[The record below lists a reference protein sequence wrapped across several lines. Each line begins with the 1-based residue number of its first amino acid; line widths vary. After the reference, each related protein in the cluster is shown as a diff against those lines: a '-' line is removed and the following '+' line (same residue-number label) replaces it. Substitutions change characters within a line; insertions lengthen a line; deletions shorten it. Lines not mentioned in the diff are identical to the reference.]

1 MNIDS
6 IIFDLDGTLWDST
19 EAVLKAWS
27 RVCEN
32 SKEIKNP
39 ITKEMLES
47 VMGLQIYEIGNKLFP
62 YLEEV
67 RQTEILDLCCEE
79 ERKVL
84 QIEGG
89 MLYKDLESILETL
102 SKDYPLFIVSNCQC
116 GYIETFL
123 EYHKLGKY
131 FKDIEC
137 AGNTRLVKGENIKA
151 VMKRNNLEH
160 PVYVGDTEGDRAAA
174 KLANIPFVYASYG
187 FGNVDSY
194 DYVLEKISDIVEIG
208 ATHMASGKMDK
219 LI

>member
-32 SKEIKNP
+32 NKEIKNP

-47 VMGLQIYEIGNKLFP
+47 VMGLQIYEIGTKLFP
-62 YLEEV
+62 YLEEAK
-67 RQTEILDLCCEE
+67 QSEILDLCCEE

-89 MLYKDLESILETL
+89 MLYKDLESILQTL

-137 AGNTRLVKGENIKA
+137 AGNTRLVKGENIKGI
-151 VMKRNNLEH
+151 MKRNNLQQ

-174 KLANIPFVYASYG
+174 KLANIPFIYASYG
-187 FGNVDSY
+187 FGKVDSY
-194 DYVLEKISDIVEIG
+194 DYVLEEISDILKIG
-208 ATHMASGKMDK
+208 K
-219 LI
+219 